1 MGLGKY
7 IYIYIYIQDS
17 QMGLGRTQ
25 ANLDTGLHK
34 KEQNTE
40 L

>member
-7 IYIYIYIQDS
+7 IYIYILDS
-17 QMGLGRTQ
+17 QMGLGRTRD
-25 ANLDTGLHK
+25 NLDIGLHK
-34 KEQNTE
+34 KEQNIE